1 MREKG
6 SLAGATAIVTGASSG
21 VGYGIAS
28 RLAADGGAVAINYH
42 SQREPA
48 EQLRGEIERIGNA
61 AHKQRQLDVYGELM
75 DSIYL
80 ANKYGAAI
88 THEARRSISHSIDA
102 VCAHW
107 RKKDSDIWEMRGA
120 EQHFLHSR
128 LMCWVAI
135 DRAMRLAIKRSLPA
149 PLRKCHDARDLV
161 AGDIWAN
168 SAIQSMAISY
178 RLRVAIS
185 LMHLCS

>member
-1 MREKG
+1 M
-6 SLAGATAIVTGASSG
+6 
-21 VGYGIAS
+21 
-28 RLAADGGAVAINYH
+28 
-42 SQREPA
+42 
-48 EQLRGEIERIGNA
+48 RIGNA

-80 ANKYGAAI
+80 ANRYGAAI

-149 PLRKCHDARDLV
+149 PLRKWHDARDLV

-168 SAIQSMAISY
+168 FRHLEAWLLRTDKGGDQLDASLLMMPLVRFVSATDPVWLKTLDDRRIPMRRRHDLPVPKRRRA
-178 RLRVAIS
+178 
-185 LMHLCS
+185 

>member
-1 MREKG
+1 
-6 SLAGATAIVTGASSG
+6 
-21 VGYGIAS
+21 
-28 RLAADGGAVAINYH
+28 
-42 SQREPA
+42 
-48 EQLRGEIERIGNA
+48 
-61 AHKQRQLDVYGELM
+61 M

-149 PLRKCHDARDLV
+149 PLRKWHDARDLV

-168 SAIQSMAISY
+168 FRHPKHGYFVQTKGGDQLDASLLMMPLVRFVSATDPVWLKTLDAIGEFLCYDGRIY
-178 RLRVAIS
+178 RYRNDDRLEGGEGAFTTCTFWYLEMPGARRS
-185 LMHLCS
+185 P

>member
-1 MREKG
+1 M
-6 SLAGATAIVTGASSG
+6 
-21 VGYGIAS
+21 
-28 RLAADGGAVAINYH
+28 
-42 SQREPA
+42 
-48 EQLRGEIERIGNA
+48 RIGNA
-61 AHKQRQLDVYGELM
+61 AHKQRHVYGELM

-149 PLRKCHDARDLV
+149 PLRKWHDARDLV

-168 SAIQSMAISY
+168 FRHPKHGYFVQTKGGDQLDASLLMMPLVRFVSATDPVWLKTLDAIGEF
-178 RLRVAIS
+178 
-185 LMHLCS
+185 LCYDGRI